1 VQTALEM
8 KKAVDAAL
16 PVDAAVFA
24 AAVADW
30 RVVAASD
37 RKLKKTKDGLP
48 LLEFAENPDIL
59 HAVSTLQQ
67 GRPPLVVGFAAE
79 THDVIENATAKR
91 LRKGCDWI
99 VANDVSAATGIMGGT
114 ENAVSVITDGG
125 AEDWPRMGKDAVAA
139 KLAARIAEAIVQ

>member
-1 VQTALEM
+1 MRCIARS
-8 KKAVDAAL
+8 

-30 RVVAASD
+30 RVSTASD

-48 LLEFAENPDIL
+48 VLEFAENPDIL
-59 HAVSTLQQ
+59 HGVSQMTQ

-79 THDVIENATAKR
+79 TDDVIDHATAKR

-99 VANDVSAATGIMGGT
+99 VANDVSPATGIMGGS
-114 ENAVSVITDGG
+114 ENAVTLISDAG
-125 AEDWPRMGKDAVAA
+125 AEDWPRMGKDAVAQR
-139 KLAARIAEAIVQ
+139 LAARIADAMAE